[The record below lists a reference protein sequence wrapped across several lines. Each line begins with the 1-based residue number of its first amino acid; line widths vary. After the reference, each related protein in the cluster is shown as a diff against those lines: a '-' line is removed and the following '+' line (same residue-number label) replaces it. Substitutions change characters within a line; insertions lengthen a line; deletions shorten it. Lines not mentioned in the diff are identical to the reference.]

1 MSTAVSIVRTLLGL
15 LFDHTIGNIVRMVPI
30 IRLPKLERGPVS
42 RGFLALLL
50 GILFFGLTMLFS
62 ASYSSAYAT
71 SGKLYSI
78 IKPQVMI
85 ALVGLAFMWILSN
98 INYRALRLMSESLYI
113 ITVVLLILTLLSP
126 EDTNGTYR
134 WVYLP
139 GGASFQPSELAKFS
153 LMLWT
158 ADMLDRDYDKKN
170 RLWYGAIKPA
180 LPLLLILYLLH
191 KESHNSGMILLCLI
205 FATMLVC
212 TLSPGRWLLL
222 LIPAGVVVGAY
233 FLKGLAGGE
242 GYAAGR
248 MDSTWGL
255 APLDTAGMLWQTRQS
270 IYAISTGGMFGVGI
284 GASVQKHQ
292 WLPYAENDFIFG
304 VIGEELGFFGCVI
317 LIGAFAVLLIMGVMI
332 ALRAPDLYGTVLG
345 IGIIS
350 QIAWQVFLHIAVG
363 TALIPNTGISL
374 PFFSSGAR
382 GTAGTA
388 YILFSWRSI
397 MRVLIAAG
405 GTAGHINPALAIA
418 GALKAADPTAEIHFA
433 GRREGMEYGLVT
445 KAGYPFH
452 HIEINGFQRH
462 LSLENIGRNIVA
474 IWHLALSGPRTRKI
488 LNEVKPDLV
497 IGCGGYVSGPIVR
510 AAARRGIKTAI
521 HEQNAFPGVTNKL
534 LAKEVNIVLAAS
546 ADAVEKLGAP
556 EKTTV
561 VGNPVRP
568 EVLTADRAAARAK
581 LNAGN
586 RTVILSFGG
595 SLGADRINQVVAD
608 LCAWEKQT
616 HRNVLH
622 LHATGS
628 RGVKLFEGLEKEK
641 GFAPGENL
649 VVTEYINNMPQLLA
663 AADLVIARS
672 GALTLAELEAVGR
685 ASVLIPSPNVAE
697 NHQYYNALE
706 LQKAGAAV
714 VIEEKNLTGDGL
726 VKTVETLLTTPGKL
740 AEMGAN
746 AKTLGNPHSLD
757 LITEKL
763 LKLVN
768 G

>member
-1 MSTAVSIVRTLLGL
+1 
-15 LFDHTIGNIVRMVPI
+15 
-30 IRLPKLERGPVS
+30 
-42 RGFLALLL
+42 
-50 GILFFGLTMLFS
+50 
-62 ASYSSAYAT
+62 
-71 SGKLYSI
+71 
-78 IKPQVMI
+78 
-85 ALVGLAFMWILSN
+85 
-98 INYRALRLMSESLYI
+98 
-113 ITVVLLILTLLSP
+113 
-126 EDTNGTYR
+126 
-134 WVYLP
+134 
-139 GGASFQPSELAKFS
+139 
-153 LMLWT
+153 
-158 ADMLDRDYDKKN
+158 
-170 RLWYGAIKPA
+170 
-180 LPLLLILYLLH
+180 
-191 KESHNSGMILLCLI
+191 
-205 FATMLVC
+205 
-212 TLSPGRWLLL
+212 
-222 LIPAGVVVGAY
+222 
-233 FLKGLAGGE
+233 
-242 GYAAGR
+242 
-248 MDSTWGL
+248 
-255 APLDTAGMLWQTRQS
+255 
-270 IYAISTGGMFGVGI
+270 
-284 GASVQKHQ
+284 
-292 WLPYAENDFIFG
+292 
-304 VIGEELGFFGCVI
+304 
-317 LIGAFAVLLIMGVMI
+317 
-332 ALRAPDLYGTVLG
+332 
-345 IGIIS
+345 
-350 QIAWQVFLHIAVG
+350 
-363 TALIPNTGISL
+363 
-374 PFFSSGAR
+374 
-382 GTAGTA
+382 
-388 YILFSWRSI
+388 

-433 GRREGMEYGLVT
+433 GRREGMEYDLVT
-445 KAGYPFH
+445 KAG
-452 HIEINGFQRH
+452 
-462 LSLENIGRNIVA
+462 
-474 IWHLALSGPRTRKI
+474 PRTQKI

-497 IGCGGYVSGPIVR
+497 IGCGGYVSGPVVR
-510 AAARRGIKTAI
+510 AAAKRGIKTAI

-534 LAKEVNIVLAAS
+534 LAKDVDVVLAAS

-568 EVLTADRAAARAK
+568 EVLTADREAARRNLK
-581 LNAGN
+581 AGD

-616 HRNVLH
+616 HQNVLH

-641 GFAPGENL
+641 RFAPGENL